1 MVICSGPDDYGKF
14 TEFINCLI
22 DLIGLGGHDDSLI
35 NGHSGSPVA
44 SGDIHRT
51 ESMEPKQGSAMR
63 SKFMTQASSRIEKA
77 KAEYMKPSH
86 DDDDDP
92 FGQPHPEDAVEHE

>member
-1 MVICSGPDDYGKF
+1 
-14 TEFINCLI
+14 
-22 DLIGLGGHDDSLI
+22 
-35 NGHSGSPVA
+35 
-44 SGDIHRT
+44 
-51 ESMEPKQGSAMR
+51 MEPKQGSAMR

-92 FGQPHPEDAVEHE
+92 FGQPHPEDAVENE